1 MRALGPALLLALAAC
16 ATVPGPV
23 AEYSVCERNCSAKD
37 DHCSDDTKDR
47 ETGPGCAQDLRQCL
61 DLCDAQAQADPSD
74 REQTSKPRR
83 EPVVPG
89 SSEPAGRIV
98 PRGR

>member
-1 MRALGPALLLALAAC
+1 MRRVVAMVALVLGGC

-23 AEYSVCERNCSAKD
+23 AEYSVCERNCRAKD
-37 DHCSDDTKDR
+37 DHCSDNAKDQ
-47 ETGPGCAQDLRQCL
+47 TGPTCAQGLRQCL

-74 REQTSKPRR
+74 REQTPKPRR

-89 SSEPAGRIV
+89 TSEPAGRIV
-98 PRGR
+98 PKGR